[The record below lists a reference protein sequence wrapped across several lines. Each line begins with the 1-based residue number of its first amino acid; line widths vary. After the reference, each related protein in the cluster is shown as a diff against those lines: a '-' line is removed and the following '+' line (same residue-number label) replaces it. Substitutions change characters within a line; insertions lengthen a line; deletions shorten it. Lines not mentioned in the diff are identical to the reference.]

1 MTGKTQKQAT
11 TGGELKQQDQ
21 QGGVP
26 ANVDELEGLGSEG
39 FEDADSDSYAI
50 PFLQILQSNSP
61 QVKRSEGAFIKGAA
75 EGMVL
80 NNVSNELFNQEDE
93 GVTVVPVDYRRA
105 FTAWV
110 PRDDGGGFRGE
121 VSTDDPVLERCTREG
136 SKLVDPES
144 GLEYVDTRYHY
155 VMVVRADG
163 SYEPALITM
172 TSTQIKKSRQIMT
185 RLRNVRVEGK
195 KGKFTPP
202 TYANALTLY
211 TTPES
216 NDQGSWFGWKP
227 DFGSLRLLDFSGE
240 EKDLFAEAKSFR
252 DQLRAGEVREQVPDH
267 EAGADDD
274 SAAEK
279 Y

>member
-1 MTGKTQKQAT
+1 MESENETAT
-11 TGGELKQQDQ
+11 RGEMKSADTNLPA
-21 QGGVP
+21 GVE
-26 ANVDELEGLGSEG
+26 DLEDLGEEG
-39 FEDADSDSYAI
+39 FEGTDSDSYAI

-61 QVKRSEGAFIKGAA
+61 QVKRSEGAYIKGAA

-93 GVTVVPVDYRRA
+93 GVVVVPVDYRRA

-121 VSTDDPVLERCTREG
+121 VSTDDPILERCTREG
-136 SKLVDPES
+136 SKLVDAQT

-155 VMVVRADG
+155 VMLVRADG
-163 SYEPALITM
+163 SFEPALITM

-185 RLRNVRVEGK
+185 RLRNVKVNGK

-202 TYANALTLY
+202 TYANALRLY

-227 DFGSLRLLDFSGE
+227 DFNQLRLLDYAGE
-240 EKDLFAEAKSFR
+240 EADLFAEAKSFR
-252 DQLRAGEVREQVPDH
+252 DQLRAGAVREQQP
-267 EAGADDD
+267 EAPEGDDD
-274 SAAEK
+274 AASK